1 MVRGLFRLLYYA
13 MLAYFVY
20 VVYKFLHGLGRRPR
34 PSKPA
39 PRLSGM
45 MVKDEACE
53 TYISKEEAIREV
65 IDGKEYFF
73 CSNDCR
79 RKILDQDKKSG

>member
-1 MVRGLFRLLYYA
+1 MVRGVFRLLYYA

-20 VVYKFLHGLGRRPR
+20 VVYKFLLGLGRRRR

-39 PRLSGM
+39 ARLSGM

-53 TYISKEEAIREV
+53 TYIPKEEAIREV

-73 CSNDCR
+73 CSKDCR
-79 RKILDQDKKSG
+79 RKILDQVKKSG